1 MFDIFTKSSYQALQS
16 GKNYFAFAHKTVSS
30 QIKNLIYPS
39 LQPNISPL
47 SQKLLTQLQ
56 DNMNQLLARDWEDS
70 QAGVYPQNLLFDN
83 SWEDFFRYYPLI
95 CLDLPNIWERIKNR
109 RYQEFSQ
116 EISTDNY
123 PSYYVQNFHYQ
134 TDGYLS
140 ELSANLWKFCLVAQL
155 ML

>member
-56 DNMNQLLARDWEDS
+56 
-70 QAGVYPQNLLFDN
+70 PT
-83 SWEDFFRYYPLI
+83 FRTLN
-95 CLDLPNIWERIKNR
+95 CHTTKNGR
-109 RYQEFSQ
+109 LG
-116 EISTDNY
+116 I
-123 PSYYVQNFHYQ
+123 
-134 TDGYLS
+134 
-140 ELSANLWKFCLVAQL
+140 
-155 ML
+155 